1 MLLSSRPPGSVL
13 VGTFLHG
20 MPVGF
25 PLHAVHALHAMDTP
39 LAHLLAVAYMET
51 SKLPIG
57 QKKHLDTEQKHGYC
71 NNSKGYKCE
80 FQHNCL
86 YLHLQR

>member
-1 MLLSSRPPGSVL
+1 MSLSSRPHESIL
-13 VGTFLHG
+13 VVTLLHSMRIG
-20 MPVGF
+20 LA
-25 PLHAVHALHAMDTP
+25 LHAVHALHAMDTA
-39 LAHLLAVAYMET
+39 LTHRFTVAYMEA
-51 SKLPIG
+51 SKLSIG